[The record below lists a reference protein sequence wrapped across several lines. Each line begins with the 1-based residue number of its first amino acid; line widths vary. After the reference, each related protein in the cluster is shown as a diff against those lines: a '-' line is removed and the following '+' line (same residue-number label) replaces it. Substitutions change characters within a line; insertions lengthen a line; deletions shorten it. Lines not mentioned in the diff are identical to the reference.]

1 MNGIWAPQTTTSTRN
16 PVPRRYDPAAMIPIT
31 IGMSRAPEAVLP
43 AVLPPFEGSMSTHT
57 AAPPGHSGFDV
68 DTTPMQR
75 VHTREPFLFGFGR
88 AVREV
93 FQYRELLGQLVRKE
107 LKIKYKDSF
116 LGFLW
121 TLVRPLMYLLVYSLA
136 IGFFLGASRT
146 TPAFGVYLFSGLVAW
161 TLFTDIIG
169 GCTGTIVSNAGLVK
183 KVYLPMEL
191 FPLSVVG
198 AALINWVLQ
207 VVILVG
213 AWAVTDRYPDPSS
226 LPLVPLA
233 LLVLIVWALALGL
246 VLGTLNVYLRDIQY
260 LVDVGLLLWFW
271 MTPIVYTWTKAKR
284 LLPHKGSVHGH
295 VVMINHHV
303 AWLYQIYLANPMAN
317 VVLAFQQAFWPQGR
331 GKGYYYTGDLY
342 LRLAVILGIS
352 LCLLWL
358 AQRIFARARGN
369 FAQEL

>member
-1 MNGIWAPQTTTSTRN
+1 
-16 PVPRRYDPAAMIPIT
+16 
-31 IGMSRAPEAVLP
+31 
-43 AVLPPFEGSMSTHT
+43 MSTHL

-75 VHTREPFLFGFGR
+75 VHTRERFLFGFGR

-93 FQYRELLGQLVRKE
+93 YEYRELLGQLVRKE

-198 AALINWVLQ
+198 AALINWLLQ

-213 AWAVTDRYPDPSS
+213 AWAVTDRWPNPAN

-233 LLVLIVWALALGL
+233 LLVLVVWGLALGL
-246 VLGTLNVYLRDIQY
+246 VLGTMNVYLRDIQY

-271 MTPIVYTWTKAKR
+271 MTPIVYTWTKAQR
-284 LLPHKGSVHGH
+284 LLPHPLLNAAGQKVLRHGH

-303 AWLYQIYLANPMAN
+303 GWLYQIYLANPMAN
-317 VVLAFQQAFWPQGR
+317 IVLAFQRAFWPQGQ
-331 GKGYYYTGDLY
+331 GTAYYYTGNLY
-342 LRLAVILGIS
+342 IRLSVILGVS

>member
-1 MNGIWAPQTTTSTRN
+1 
-16 PVPRRYDPAAMIPIT
+16 
-31 IGMSRAPEAVLP
+31 
-43 AVLPPFEGSMSTHT
+43 MSTH
-57 AAPPGHSGFDV
+57 AAVPPGHARFNV
-68 DTTPMQR
+68 DSTPMQR

-93 FQYRELLGQLVRKE
+93 VQYRELLGQLIRKE

-169 GCTGTIVSNAGLVK
+169 GCTGAIVSNAGLVK

-198 AALINWVLQ
+198 AALVNAGLQ
-207 VVILVG
+207 IVILVG
-213 AWAVTDRYPDPSS
+213 AWAVTGRWPNPAA

-233 LLVLIVWALALGL
+233 LLVLVVWGLALGL
-246 VLGTLNVYLRDIQY
+246 VLGTMNVYLRDIQY

-271 MTPIVYTWTKAKR
+271 MTPIVYTWTKAQR
-284 LLPHKGSVHGH
+284 LLPVKTVQHGH
-295 VVMINHHV
+295 VVVTGHHLG
-303 AWLYQIYLANPMAN
+303 WLYQIYLANPMAN
-317 VVLAFQQAFWPQGR
+317 VVLAFQRAFWPQGQ
-331 GKGYYYTGDLY
+331 GTAYYYSGDLY
-342 LRLAVILGIS
+342 LRLAVILGVS
-352 LCLLWL
+352 LVLLWL
-358 AQRIFARARGN
+358 AQRVFARARGN